1 MNHSSFY
8 AKRQRAVAA
17 TILIAAYSP
26 STIGTVRAAT
36 PARGQTV
43 VQSKFYCNLKAM
55 DPVER
60 QRHKELTEYLIRA
73 RKEIVETE
81 KGYEFQF
88 SPPDVSLTQLV
99 EWVTAEA
106 KCCPFFN
113 FHIDLEREGRLV
125 CLGLGGADGIKPFI
139 RTEFQVPEASDTTH

>member
-1 MNHSSFY
+1 MNHTSFRT
-8 AKRQRAVAA
+8 KTQSAVAA
-17 TILIAAYSP
+17 AILIAACSP
-26 STIGTVRAAT
+26 SNVGAAGAKSPEARRTVF
-36 PARGQTV
+36 
-43 VQSKFYCNLKAM
+43 QSRFYCNLKAM

-60 QRHKELTEYLIRA
+60 QRHKELTEYLIRV

-88 SPPDVSLTQLV
+88 SPSDVSLTQLV
-99 EWVTAEA
+99 EWVTAEE

-113 FHIDLEREGRLV
+113 FHIDLEREGHLV

-139 RTEFQVPEASDTTH
+139 RTEFQVPEASDKAR